1 MGTKYGAVS
10 EDSKLRLGVPFVLN
24 NSVAANI
31 VFSNMDIWKYHSHFY
46 TASFADLNYGKVSA
60 LATSP
65 VFQEMTDAAKGWI
78 DRGVDGFRLDAVKHI
93 YHNAKSDE
101 NPVFLK
107 KFYDELNT
115 YYKGKGKTDELYVV
129 GEVLSDAEEVA
140 PYYKGLPALFE
151 FSFWYRLEWAINN
164 GTGRYLQKIF

>member
-1 MGTKYGAVS
+1 M
-10 EDSKLRLGVPFVLN
+10 
-24 NSVAANI
+24 AANI

-101 NPVFLK
+101 NPVF
-107 KFYDELNT
+107 
-115 YYKGKGKTDELYVV
+115 
-129 GEVLSDAEEVA
+129 
-140 PYYKGLPALFE
+140 
-151 FSFWYRLEWAINN
+151 
-164 GTGRYLQKIF
+164 